1 MSMNNIEETLGRI
14 EGLIYNKQAVNYE
27 AIRANAA
34 VAAMGGIISNPE
46 ISLNY
51 TDNDDRVTRAVAEVA
66 VKFADA
72 LVSELNKPKAE

>member
-1 MSMNNIEETLGRI
+1 MNNIEETLGRI
-14 EGLIYNKQAVNYE
+14 EGLIHDKQAVNYD

-46 ISLNY
+46 IRLKY
-51 TDNDDRVTRAVAEVA
+51 EDNDEGVTRAVAETA

-72 LVSELNKPKAE
+72 LVVQLKA